1 MENQHINESI
11 LSEEILED
19 QKKNRID
26 HMKYMPG
33 MEDIGSEILDQVV
46 DAMHAYDYD
55 KYTAADVKQA
65 IVHSSRTP
73 EDFAA
78 LLSPAALPF
87 IEEIAQAAQ
96 IETRK
101 HFGNSVYMFTSMYMA
116 NDCENYCIYWGF
128 NWHKK
133 SKRAQLNE
141 SEIEKEMQAIAA
153 TGLQEILILTGES
166 RNKSTVEYIGNACK
180 IARKYFK
187 VIGLE
192 IYPVNSDEYAY
203 LHACGAD
210 YVTVFQETYN
220 SDKYETLHL
229 AGHKRIYPY
238 RVNAQ
243 ERAIRGGM
251 RGVGFGALLGLDD
264 FRKDAFATGYHAYL
278 LQRKYPHAEI
288 AFSCPRLRPII
299 NNDRINPMDVH
310 EKQLLQVVCAYRL
323 FMPFASITVST
334 RECARVRDNL
344 VGIAATKISAGVSTG
359 IGSHVDDIED
369 KGDDQFEISDG
380 RNVEEVYNA
389 LLSNNL
395 QPVMSDYIYV

>member
-1 MENQHINESI
+1 MRKIYDPMEYQPNMQ
-11 LSEEILED
+11 
-19 QKKNRID
+19 QID
-26 HMKYMPG
+26 S
-33 MEDIGSEILDQVV
+33 DIFDHVI
-46 DAMHAYDYD
+46 AARTAYQPEQ
-55 KYTAADVKQA
+55 YTAKQVQAALRKDVL
-65 IVHSSRTP
+65 SF

-78 LLSPAALPF
+78 LLSPAAQPF
-87 IEEIAQAAQ
+87 LEQMARRAKEER
-96 IETRK
+96 EK
-101 HFGNSVYMFTSMYMA
+101 HFGNNVLLFTPLYISNY
-116 NDCENYCIYWGF
+116 CENQCVYCGF
-128 NWHKK
+128 NCKNPITRCK
-133 SKRAQLNE
+133 LNAA
-141 SEIEKEMQAIAA
+141 EIEAEMENIAK
-153 TGLQEILILTGES
+153 TGMREVLLLTGES
-166 RNKSTVEYIGNACK
+166 RSVSGPEYIAEAVR
-180 IARKYFK
+180 IAKKYFST
-187 VIGLE
+187 IGLE
-192 IYPVNSDEYAY
+192 VYPMNADEYAM
-203 LHACGAD
+203 LREAGAD
-210 YVTVFQETYN
+210 FVTVFQETY
-220 SDKYETLHL
+220 DLQRYGEMHV
-229 AGHKRIYPY
+229 AGAKRCFPY

-243 ERAIRGGM
+243 ERALMGGM

-310 EKQLLQVVCAYRL
+310 EPQLLQVVCAYRL

-344 VGIAATKISAGVSTG
+344 VQISATKISAGVSTG